1 MKYIYYS
8 ILLVF
13 LLGACSDY
21 DDTPIKDKIDDFK
34 QRIEMLQEKV
44 SALNRDIDNLSYLT
58 NGNVITSVTKNS
70 DGKYVITYLD
80 SSNQEKAV
88 VVATQEDVIEAPILG
103 VRLSTDDNLYYWTV
117 TVDDETTW
125 LEDADG
131 GKVPV
136 YGHTPEVSV
145 DANGYWVVDGAVL
158 TDQYGNPIEVTTDE
172 TAIFREISRSDDG
185 YLRIKLGNGEE
196 LSLPIFNAF
205 NLLLQTETVTL
216 VERGTSAI
224 AIPYSVEG
232 ADADKAIVA
241 ISQVEAVSAAI
252 DTVNKTITVN
262 FENGFEE
269 GHIIVS
275 AYNLEHLVLRP
286 IRFKSK

>member
-1 MKYIYYS
+1 MPTAAR
-8 ILLVF
+8 F
-13 LLGACSDY
+13 RF
-21 DDTPIKDKIDDFK
+21 T
-34 QRIEMLQEKV
+34 
-44 SALNRDIDNLSYLT
+44 DI
-58 NGNVITSVTKNS
+58 
-70 DGKYVITYLD
+70 
-80 SSNQEKAV
+80 
-88 VVATQEDVIEAPILG
+88 
-103 VRLSTDDNLYYWTV
+103 
-117 TVDDETTW
+117 
-125 LEDADG
+125 
-131 GKVPV
+131 
-136 YGHTPEVSV
+136 HEVSV

-286 IRFKSK
+286 ILFKSK